1 MHGSVKAC
9 KPFETRRTHTSNH
22 SIPLGP
28 IGSHPSHNFRGATGA
43 QRRWEAAGEYG
54 LGRLGEPF
62 GFHSEGKAHQ
72 GKFPVIVQC
81 QLCAGLIMG
90 AEPITNV
97 EKIKFSPFEWAA
109 ANRNGRVPIKH
120 RSQRST
126 SNEHP
131 NLIMILKVVKA
142 EMEVHPHPRHQRQ
155 RSVHLLCWG
164 AGLLLR

>member
-9 KPFETRRTHTSNH
+9 KPFETRRTHTSKH

-28 IGSHPSHNFRGATGA
+28 IGSHPSHNLRGATGA
-43 QRRWEAAGEYG
+43 QRRWEAAGEYR

-109 ANRNGRVPIKH
+109 ANRNGRVPIKA
-120 RSQRST
+120 
-126 SNEHP
+126 P
-131 NLIMILKVVKA
+131 KPA
-142 EMEVHPHPRHQRQ
+142 VHFKRTPKFDHDSKGGQGRDGSSPPPPLQRQ